1 MQINKDILINKD
13 NIKINFKGESWV
25 TSFIDKVFNINPKK
39 KKKIT
44 IKKFTNNTT
53 LYKKDK

>member
-13 NIKINFKGESWV
+13 NIKINSKGESWV
-25 TSFIDKVFNINPKK
+25 TSFIDKVFNINSKK

-44 IKKFTNNTT
+44 IKK
-53 LYKKDK
+53 

>member
-44 IKKFTNNTT
+44 IKK
-53 LYKKDK
+53 